1 MPALSRV
8 YYVSVQPAA
17 PRHAVFGKKY
27 SCVEI
32 PLRRTVTFLITST
45 AKIPAYKNT
54 EGPCFAMVVGF
65 GFLGFFK
72 FVLKSAQVSSN

>member
-1 MPALSRV
+1 MPAISCV

-17 PRHAVFGKKY
+17 PRHAVLGKKY

-32 PLRRTVTFLITST
+32 PLRRTVTVLTTSK

-54 EGPCFAMVVGF
+54 EGPCFALVVGF
-65 GFLGFFK
+65 GFWVFFF
-72 FVLKSAQVSSN
+72 FVVVVF